1 MPTAVV
7 FAPSNTRLKPL
18 LIKFK
23 PPVIGLTSKPIN
35 LLAIPKPAMSGTAK
49 VALEVISPST
59 SIRLLP
65 KIVVLLSQFV
75 AFSDNSPNL
84 FKIPFTLKSK
94 SSPKSLR
101 IVSATTGF
109 ADRKPCV
116 KDDHILSI
124 FFLALTI
131 PSAKDVKP
139 KSSASFTDFCP

>member
-35 LLAIPKPAMSGTAK
+35 LLAIPKPAISGTAK
-49 VALEVISPST
+49 VALEAMPPST
-59 SIRLLP
+59 SIRLFP
-65 KIVVLLSQFV
+65 KIVVLLNQFV

-101 IVSATTGF
+101 IVSATTGL
-109 ADRKPCV
+109 AVRKPFV
-116 KDDHILSI
+116 KEAHIFSMFL
-124 FFLALTI
+124 LALTI
-131 PSAKDVKP
+131 PSAKGVKP
-139 KSSASFTDFCP
+139 NLSASFTDFCP